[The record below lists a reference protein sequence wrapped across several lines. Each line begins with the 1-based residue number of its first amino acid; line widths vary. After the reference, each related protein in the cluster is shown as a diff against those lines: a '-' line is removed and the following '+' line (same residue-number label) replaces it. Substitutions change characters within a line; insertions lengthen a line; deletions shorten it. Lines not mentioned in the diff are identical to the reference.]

1 MKGWMMQ
8 GLDDGGGGGRCGC
21 VCVCGGGGLDV
32 SRDEGMRAGRATGKD
47 FGVGFGWSSGEKVD
61 T

>member
-1 MKGWMMQ
+1 MEGAWDERMDAGVGWE
-8 GLDDGGGGGRCGC
+8 GERGGGGGGRGE
-21 VCVCGGGGLDV
+21 DV
-32 SRDEGMRAGRATGKD
+32 SRDEGMRADRATGKD